1 MKNYSELTRLSS
13 ELSQL
18 KSSISQQLKESQEKF
33 RIQLDLQKSENC
45 NINESIKQLSE
56 ENLLLKD
63 HLKNSETKITRLEK
77 ENEELTQSLEFEST
91 NTLEN
96 SEEFQYQVSVL
107 NEKIKNFHA
116 LLKAEKLKT
125 LDTMREKSEIQEI
138 GEMTQKNNEK
148 KVIELS
154 NEVNKEREKLN
165 ELKQQLESRNKV
177 VQSADLENLSALNDH
192 LAVKQRTIENLFNEK
207 ETLVALLEFEVF
219 GM

>member
-13 ELSQL
+13 ELSIL

-33 RIQLDLQKSENC
+33 RIQLDLQKSENS

-63 HLKNSETKITRLEK
+63 HLKNSESKIARLEK

-96 SEEFQYQVSVL
+96 SEEFQYQVSAL

-138 GEMTQKNNEK
+138 GEMTQKTNEK
-148 KVIELS
+148 KVNELIY
-154 NEVNKEREKLN
+154 EVNKEKEKLS
-165 ELKQQLESRNKV
+165 ELKQQSESRSKV

-219 GM
+219 DT